1 MTDDLAAL
9 RAELERHRINMT
21 ITGGY
26 AVSLLADT
34 VDRIISALARAE
46 AAERE
51 RDDALAEAASL
62 HGAECIENAA
72 LRSLAEAAEREAERL
87 RAGIVQARAFCLN
100 WMPDDVSP
108 MRQQFNK
115 MVGELTALLAA
126 QPGAAPATG
135 GER

>member
-72 LRSLAEAAEREAERL
+72 LRARAEALAEACRIFRTYGL
-87 RAGIVQARAFCLN
+87 R
-100 WMPDDVSP
+100 PHDVS
-108 MRQQFNK
+108 
-115 MVGELTALLAA
+115 
-126 QPGAAPATG
+126 GAAEWNRAL
-135 GER
+135 ELSVS